1 MYPAPIQTWKNGPR
15 AFYWMVV
22 VAVLS
27 IWLLPVALLT
37 NTALK
42 DTDQITA
49 EGGAKFSAP
58 QWSETTNFDF
68 MSSRQLAKMQE
79 EAEALGTPLEPWFS
93 VSLPISLDGFSTVI
107 FAGEF
112 WRSMLYSFIV
122 VIPAVAISVG
132 VATLA
137 GYILAK
143 HKFRG
148 RLLIFTLFVAGN
160 FVPFQVL
167 TIPVL
172 RLMQDISVAGSS
184 PYGTPLALILFHA
197 AFQTGFCVFFM
208 RNFIAAL
215 PTELIEA
222 ARMEGANE
230 FQIYFRVVV
239 PLIRPALA
247 ALGLLIFTFVWND
260 FYWSL
265 VLNTASANKL
275 APAMLTNL
283 AIGQWRTS
291 WNVMAAGSII
301 VALPP
306 LLFFFFLQRQFV
318 AGLTLGANKG

>member
-1 MYPAPIQTWKNGPR
+1 MYPAPIETWKTSPK
-15 AFYWMVV
+15 FLYWLIVA
-22 VAVLS
+22 AVLVM
-27 IWLLPVALLT
+27 WLMPIALLL
-37 NTALK
+37 NTAFK
-42 DTDQITA
+42 NDSQISA
-49 EGGAKFSAP
+49 EQGA
-58 QWSETTNFDF
+58 
-68 MSSRQLAKMQE
+68 R
-79 EAEALGTPLEPWFS
+79 FS
-93 VSLPISLDGFSTVI
+93 VPCTMASVETELGSRLECQSPTLSVDGFVKVVLS
-107 FAGEF
+107 GEF
-112 WRSMLYSFIV
+112 WQSMIFSFVV
-122 VIPAVAISVG
+122 VIPVVILSVG
-132 VATLA
+132 LATLA

-143 HKFRG
+143 HNFQG
-148 RLLIFTLFVAGN
+148 RILIFGLFVAGN

-172 RLMQDISVAGSS
+172 RLMQDISVAGAS
-184 PYGTPLALILFHA
+184 PYGNPVALILFHA

-215 PTELIEA
+215 PNELIEA

-230 FQIYFRVVV
+230 FQIYFKVIV

-265 VLNTASANKL
+265 VLNPGANKL

-283 AIGQWRTS
+283 ANGQWKTL

>member
-1 MYPAPIQTWKNGPR
+1 MYPAPLKTWNTSSK
-15 AFYWMVV
+15 AFYWSLV
-22 VAVLS
+22 VAVLAL
-27 IWLLPVALLT
+27 WLMPIALLL
-37 NTALK
+37 NTAIK
-42 DTDQITA
+42 GDDQISA
-49 EGGAKFSAP
+49 EQGARFSLP
-58 QWSETTNFDF
+58 QWSETTSFDF
-68 MSSRQLAKMQE
+68 ASSRHLLQLEQ
-79 EAEALGTPLEPWFS
+79 EAEAAGVPLEPSFALNLPLS
-93 VSLPISLDGFSTVI
+93 VDGFTKVLFS
-107 FAGEF
+107 GEF
-112 WRSMLYSFIV
+112 WRSMLFSFIV
-122 VIPAVAISVG
+122 VIPVVGVSVG
-132 VATLA
+132 LATLA

-143 HKFRG
+143 HRFRG
-148 RLLIFTLFVAGN
+148 RILIFGLFVAGN

-172 RLMQDISVAGSS
+172 RLMQDISVAGAS
-184 PYGTPLALILFHA
+184 PYGSPAALILFHA

-215 PTELIEA
+215 PNELIEA

-230 FQIYFRVVV
+230 LQIYLRVIV

-247 ALGLLIFTFVWND
+247 ALSLLIFTFVWND

-265 VLNTASANKL
+265 VLNPGANKL

-283 AIGQWRTS
+283 ANGQWKTL

>member
-1 MYPAPIQTWKNGPR
+1 MYPAPIETWKTSPKI
-15 AFYWMVV
+15 FYWMLVA
-22 VAVLS
+22 AVL
-27 IWLLPVALLT
+27 ILWLMPVALLL
-37 NTALK
+37 NTAIK
-42 DTDQITA
+42 HDDQISA
-49 EGGAKFSAP
+49 EQGARFSP
-58 QWSETTNFDF
+58 PEWSVTTNFDF
-68 MSSRQLAKMQE
+68 MSAERFFELSQ
-79 EAEALGTPLEPWFS
+79 EAEETGTPLEPSFAVNLPVS
-93 VSLPISLDGFSTVI
+93 VDGFTKVI
-107 FAGEF
+107 FSGEF
-112 WRSMLYSFIV
+112 WKSMLFSFVV
-122 VIPAVAISVG
+122 VIPAVVISVG
-132 VATLA
+132 LATLA

-143 HKFRG
+143 HNFRG
-148 RLLIFTLFVAGN
+148 RILIFGLFVAGN

-172 RLMQDISVAGSS
+172 RLMQDISVAGAS
-184 PYGTPLALILFHA
+184 PYGNPVALILFHA

-215 PTELIEA
+215 PNELIEA

-230 FQIYFRVVV
+230 FQIYFKVIV

-265 VLNTASANKL
+265 VLNPGANKL

-283 AIGQWRTS
+283 ANGQWKTL

>member
-1 MYPAPIQTWKNGPR
+1 
-15 AFYWMVV
+15 
-22 VAVLS
+22 
-27 IWLLPVALLT
+27 
-37 NTALK
+37 
-42 DTDQITA
+42 
-49 EGGAKFSAP
+49 
-58 QWSETTNFDF
+58 
-68 MSSRQLAKMQE
+68 
-79 EAEALGTPLEPWFS
+79 
-93 VSLPISLDGFSTVI
+93 
-107 FAGEF
+107 
-112 WRSMLYSFIV
+112 
-122 VIPAVAISVG
+122 
-132 VATLA
+132 
-137 GYILAK
+137 
-143 HKFRG
+143 
-148 RLLIFTLFVAGN
+148 AGN

-172 RLMQDISVAGSS
+172 RLMQDISVAGAS
-184 PYGTPLALILFHA
+184 PYGSPVALILFHA

-230 FQIYFRVVV
+230 FQIYFRVIV

-265 VLNTASANKL
+265 VLNSGTNNRL

-283 AIGQWRTS
+283 ATGQWKTL

>member
-1 MYPAPIQTWKNGPR
+1 MYPAPIDTWKTSPR
-15 AFYWMVV
+15 TFYWILTI
-22 VAVLS
+22 AVLAL
-27 IWLLPVALLT
+27 WLMPIALLI
-37 NTALK
+37 NTAVK
-42 DTDQITA
+42 NDTQISA
-49 EGGAKFSAP
+49 EQGARFSAP
-58 QWSETTNFDF
+58 CTMTALPSADGVGQ
-68 MSSRQLAKMQE
+68 QL
-79 EAEALGTPLEPWFS
+79 
-93 VSLPISLDGFSTVI
+93 VCDGFALSADGLSKVLTS
-107 FAGEF
+107 GEF
-112 WRSMLYSFIV
+112 WQSMLFSFIV
-122 VIPAVAISVG
+122 VIPAVVVSVG
-132 VATLA
+132 LATLA

-148 RLLIFTLFVAGN
+148 RILIFGLFVAGN

-172 RLMQDISVAGSS
+172 RLMQDIQVGGAS
-184 PYGTPLALILFHA
+184 PYGNPAALILFHA

-215 PTELIEA
+215 PDELIEA

-230 FQIYFRVVV
+230 FQIYFQVIV

-265 VLNTASANKL
+265 VLNPGANKL

-283 AIGQWRTS
+283 ANGQWKTL
-291 WNVMAAGSII
+291 WNVMAAGSLI

>member
-1 MYPAPIQTWKNGPR
+1 MYPAPIDTWKTSPKVFYWLLVIAVLIMWLMPIMLLLNTAIKNDTQISAEQGASFTAPCSMGVQPR
-15 AFYWMVV
+15 ADG
-22 VAVLS
+22 
-27 IWLLPVALLT
+27 PGEELT
-37 NTALK
+37 CENFA
-42 DTDQITA
+42 I
-49 EGGAKFSAP
+49 SA
-58 QWSETTNFDF
+58 
-68 MSSRQLAKMQE
+68 
-79 EAEALGTPLEPWFS
+79 
-93 VSLPISLDGFSTVI
+93 DGFSKVLTS
-107 FAGEF
+107 GEF
-112 WRSMLYSFIV
+112 WKSMLFSFVV
-122 VIPAVAISVG
+122 VIPAVALSVG
-132 VATLA
+132 LATTA

-143 HKFRG
+143 HNFRG
-148 RLLIFTLFVAGN
+148 RILIFGLFVAGN

-172 RLMQDISVAGSS
+172 RLMQDISVAGAS
-184 PYGTPLALILFHA
+184 PYGNPAALILFHA

-215 PTELIEA
+215 PDELIEA

-230 FQIYFRVVV
+230 FQIYIKVIV

-265 VLNTASANKL
+265 VLNPGANKL

-283 AIGQWRTS
+283 ANGQWKTL

-318 AGLTLGANKG
+318 AGLTLGASKG

>member
-1 MYPAPIQTWKNGPR
+1 MYPAPIETWKTSPKI
-15 AFYWMVV
+15 FYWLLVA
-22 VAVLS
+22 AVL
-27 IWLLPVALLT
+27 ILWLMPVALLI
-37 NTALK
+37 NTAVK
-42 DTDQITA
+42 NDAQISA
-49 EGGAKFSAP
+49 EQGARFSAP
-58 QWSETTNFDF
+58 CT
-68 MSSRQLAKMQE
+68 MSMQPNE
-79 EAEALGTPLEPWFS
+79 DGIGERPVCDSFALST
-93 VSLPISLDGFSTVI
+93 DGVTKVLTS
-107 FAGEF
+107 GEF
-112 WRSMLYSFIV
+112 WQSMLFSFIV

-132 VATLA
+132 LATLA

-143 HKFRG
+143 HNFRG
-148 RLLIFTLFVAGN
+148 RILIFGLFVAGN

-172 RLMQDISVAGSS
+172 RLMQDISVAGTS
-184 PYGTPLALILFHA
+184 PYGNPVALILFHA

-215 PTELIEA
+215 PNELIEA

-230 FQIYFRVVV
+230 FQIYFKVIV

-265 VLNTASANKL
+265 VLNPGANKL

-283 AIGQWRTS
+283 ANGQWKTL
-291 WNVMAAGSII
+291 WNVMAAGSVI

>member
-1 MYPAPIQTWKNGPR
+1 MYPAPLDTWKTGPR
-15 AFYWMVV
+15 AFYWMVL
-22 VAVLS
+22 VAVLAL
-27 IWLLPVALLT
+27 WLMPIALLL
-37 NTALK
+37 NTAIK
-42 DTDQITA
+42 DDDQISA
-49 EGGAKFSAP
+49 EQGARFSAP
-58 QWSETTNFDF
+58 QWSETTNLDF
-68 MSSRQLAKMQE
+68 VSARQLFARQQA
-79 EAEALGTPLEPWFS
+79 AEDAGIALEPSFS
-93 VSLPISLDGFSTVI
+93 VTLPFSIDGFTKVVFS
-107 FAGEF
+107 GEF
-112 WRSMLYSFIV
+112 WRSMLFSFVV
-122 VIPAVAISVG
+122 VIPAVVLSVG
-132 VATLA
+132 LATLA

-143 HKFRG
+143 HTFRG
-148 RLLIFTLFVAGN
+148 RILIFGLFVAGN

-172 RLMQDISVAGSS
+172 RLMQDISIAGAS
-184 PYGTPLALILFHA
+184 PYGNPAALILFHA

-215 PTELIEA
+215 PNELIEA

-230 FQIYFRVVV
+230 FQIYFKVIV

-265 VLNTASANKL
+265 VLNPGANKL

-283 AIGQWRTS
+283 ANGQWKTL